1 MAVVPN
7 TNGSGPTGSFKE
19 NAQAVREDV
28 QRGRSELRAIGA
40 RGAEITDDL
49 RELARLE
56 AELAKAEVDENRKA
70 LQSGAISGVMAGVF
84 AFWILGFLGGAM
96 TFGLAEFWPLWLSA
110 LVTAGTFLLLAAI
123 TGIVARSRF
132 KKFSPTPQRTIAS
145 IKEDLAWLRRLTKR
159 NAASA
164 NSAR

>member
-1 MAVVPN
+1 VAVVPN
-7 TNGSGPTGSFKE
+7 TNGSSPAGSFKD
-19 NAQAVREDV
+19 NAQAVRDDV

-40 RGAEITDDL
+40 RGAEITEDL

-56 AELAKAEVDENRKA
+56 AELAKAEVQENRKA
-70 LQSGAISGVMAGVF
+70 LQTGVMTGSIAGVF
-84 AFWILGFLGGAM
+84 AFWLLGFLGAAM
-96 TFGLAEFWPLWLSA
+96 MFGLAEFMELWIAA
-110 LVTAGTFLLLAAI
+110 LATAGAFLLVAAI
-123 TGIVARSRF
+123 AGLMARSRF
-132 KKFSPTPQRTIAS
+132 QKFSPTPQRTIAS